1 MSNAL
6 LFRLLERLPVL
17 AEVYAVPAEWLHHL
31 GQDCFS
37 SLPTGYLVNTRRAA
51 RWVPCRH
58 AQRSC
63 RRLHRIDESSDGR
76 LIAYAQPGETCPHFE
91 ITASDRLVWRI
102 DLHSVLA
109 DIASTLTLDGP
120 SEAVAPT
127 CWRLGTA
134 TKRRI
139 PVFVSL
145 ATSVAGHAQ
154 NVAWVAAQK
163 HERPVFFVPTAN
175 DALQP
180 VDTALTLAGGRL
192 GVLADFLEIDRKN
205 RLVATLELAER
216 WRDLDREPSRLLEK
230 LPLPTGATWAHL
242 VVTLLTNGK
251 INIAH
256 RTGSPER
263 SYTRAELGFE
273 NKAGAETE
281 AWRALDFAAQHG
293 CIPITQKEGKRD
305 DSTRNR
311 MRSIASGLQQVVNLP
326 TAGFEKATSP
336 FHETPGCVPVL
347 GYWPLFKLRPQSA
360 RFTPPVGNYP
370 APVLDLPADPDEPT
384 DIY

>member
-17 AEVYAVPAEWLHHL
+17 AEVCAVPSEWLHHL

-63 RRLHRIDESSDGR
+63 RRLHRIDEAGDGR
-76 LIAYAQPGETCPHFE
+76 LFAYAQPGEACPHFE
-91 ITASDRLVWRI
+91 ITAADRLVWRI
-102 DLHSVLA
+102 DLPTVLA

-120 SEAVAPT
+120 PEAVAPT

-145 ATSVAGHAQ
+145 ATSVVGHAQ
-154 NVAWVAAQK
+154 NVAFVAAQK
-163 HERPVFFVPTAN
+163 HERPVFFVPTASA
-175 DALQP
+175 ALHP
-180 VDTALTLAGGRL
+180 VDTALTMSGGRL
-192 GVLADFLEIDRKN
+192 GVLADFLEMDRKN
-205 RLVATLELAER
+205 RLFATLELAER
-216 WRDLDREPSRLLEK
+216 WHDLDREPARVLEK
-230 LPLPTGATWAHL
+230 LPLPIGATWAHL

-256 RTGSPER
+256 RSGSPER

-281 AWRALDFAAQHG
+281 AWQLLDFAAQHG
-293 CIPITQKEGKRD
+293 CIPITPKAGKRD
-305 DSTRNR
+305 DTARNR
-311 MRSIASGLQQVVNLP
+311 MREIAAGFERVLVLP
-326 TAGFEKATSP
+326 KNGFEKATSP
-336 FHETPGCVPVL
+336 FHETPGCVPVP

-370 APVLDLPADPDEPT
+370 VPALDLTADPDEPP
-384 DIY
+384 DSD